1 VEERLEKQIRQLYDA
16 VQNLRESLEL
26 DLERYDEVARDSIKS
41 GQVQKF
47 EFCIEVYW
55 KTLRRLIIEQHGE
68 DTKSPKGA
76 IKKGFELGMFSY
88 PVYETTLA
96 MINWRNELSHMYK
109 KEMFEATRKR
119 IIENREVWKELLR
132 ALRYPNP

>member
-1 VEERLEKQIRQLYDA
+1 
-16 VQNLRESLEL
+16 
-26 DLERYDEVARDSIKS
+26 
-41 GQVQKF
+41 
-47 EFCIEVYW
+47 
-55 KTLRRLIIEQHGE
+55 
-68 DTKSPKGA
+68 
-76 IKKGFELGMFSY
+76 MFSY

-132 ALRYPNP
+132 AFRYPTP